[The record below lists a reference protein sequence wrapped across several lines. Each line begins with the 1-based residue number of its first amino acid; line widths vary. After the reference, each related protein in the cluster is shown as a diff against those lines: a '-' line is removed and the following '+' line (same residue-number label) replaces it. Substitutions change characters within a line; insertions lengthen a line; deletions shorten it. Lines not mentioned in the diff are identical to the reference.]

1 MVKPDDTVSRVSYP
15 AGSET
20 LSMRRRSVYGTWEAP
35 VGLWAKSCMSQR
47 ATREPRWGYAV
58 SDGGG
63 VGQGSSTE
71 ETYEQDS
78 ET

>member
-35 VGLWAKSCMSQR
+35 VGLWAKSLWSR
-47 ATREPRWGYAV
+47 TERHGNPGGDWEPGAL
-58 SDGGG
+58 SDLSGGMILG
-63 VGQGSSTE
+63 
-71 ETYEQDS
+71 
-78 ET
+78 